1 MSDPITSDELPRI
14 EDYRANLT
22 LEEVAAA
29 NAAKT
34 RSIAM
39 QAYLHAFPA
48 FLHMRQLTEFIQG
61 RQYTAPGEPV
71 LGGWFLMRKLADTT
85 TTTVSPNVDTLY
97 GATYVFLD
105 QQGPMV
111 LRVPP
116 VPDSYYSVAILDAY
130 FNNFAILSPRTIGNG
145 GGDFLLVPPG
155 WSGEAPEGITSVIT
169 APTPIVCLFQR
180 IFIRNE
186 AEYELLHKLQ
196 DAIQLVPLMQWGGAA
211 GDLPPVDLSPYAIQG
226 MRMTRDPLKFF
237 EYTNFYTGVN
247 PPPAEDAGLMELFK
261 TAGVGPGSRLPEE
274 LHLRQAVAQG
284 AVDAQAAINA
294 RITEGPF
301 RNGWTVPDPKIGTA
315 GPHILSRATCQL
327 TALGAFPPAEAIYFF
342 AMRDSENVALNGS
355 HIYTLTFP
363 NGQIP
368 PLHPLGFWSLT
379 MYNEAFLLVDNPLNR
394 YIIRPDQPGLTYSPD
409 GSLTLYLQ
417 AEKPAGFPEGNW
429 LPAPKGAFSV
439 ALRTYLPKD
448 VILDGTWFP
457 PGIMKV
463 ASNERETP

>member
-1 MSDPITSDELPRI
+1 MSALNSNDTLPRI
-14 EDYRANLT
+14 EDYRADLT
-22 LEEVAAA
+22 AEEIEAAQA
-29 NAAKT
+29 RNT

-61 RQYTAPGEPV
+61 RQYMAPGEPA
-71 LGGWFLMRKLADTT
+71 LGGWFLMRKLADTS

-97 GATYVFLD
+97 GATYAILD
-105 QQGPMV
+105 QQGPMA
-111 LRVPP
+111 LHVPP
-116 VPDSYYSVAILDAY
+116 IPERYYSVAILDAY
-130 FNNFAILSPRTIGNG
+130 FNNFAILSPRTFGNG

-155 WSGEAPEGITSVIT
+155 WSGKAPDGITSVIS

-180 IFIRNE
+180 IFIRSE
-186 AEYELLHKLQ
+186 AEYELLHELQ
-196 DAIQLVPLMQWGGAA
+196 DAIQLVPLAQWGRAA
-211 GDLPPVDLSPYAIQG
+211 SDLPIVDLSPYAIQG

-261 TAGVGPGSRLPEE
+261 TAGVGPGSRLPQEP
-274 LHLRQAVAQG
+274 HLRQAIAQG
-284 AVDAQAAINA
+284 AADAQAAINA

-342 AMRDSENVALNGS
+342 AMRDGENRPLNGGQRF
-355 HIYTLTFP
+355 TLTFP
-363 NGQIP
+363 AGQLP

-394 YIIRPDQPGLTYSPD
+394 YIIRPDQPGLTYGPD

-417 AEKPAGFPEGNW
+417 PEKPVGVPEGNW
-429 LPAPKGAFSV
+429 LPAPAGAFSV
-439 ALRTYLPKD
+439 ALRTYLSED

-457 PGIMKV
+457 PRI
-463 ASNERETP
+463 ERV